1 MKQNFFFQRQKNF
14 KSSKAGAYG
23 LKKNYFFY
31 LLFLA
36 SLGLCCG
43 AWALVAAHGL
53 SLVAVSRLLI
63 EAASLVAEHG
73 LYLEHVDSAVVA
85 HRLSCLATCGVL
97 VPRPGVEPAPALAGG
112 FLTTGPPGK
121 YWSLLI
127 LMYNSGYQNVNKFKY
142 LLSTHPIY
150 LDSSMKI
157 IL

>member
-23 LKKNYFFY
+23 LKKNYFFN
-31 LLFLA
+31 LLFWL
-36 SLGLCCG
+36 L
-43 AWALVAAHGL
+43 WVF
-53 SLVAVSRLLI
+53 AV
-63 EAASLVAEHG
+63 VHG
-73 LYLEHVDSAVVA
+73 LYLEHVDTAVVA
-85 HRLSCLATCGVL
+85 HRLSFLATCGVL
-97 VPRPGVEPAPALAGG
+97 IPRPGVEPAPALAGG